1 MGRKNWRTRLALEA
15 AHGRDLLTKFRLST
29 ALVLHICCCA
39 VHVQGGKGLKVRLL
53 DGYDIVM
60 ATNLDACD
68 KELYF

>member
-29 ALVLHICCCA
+29 ALVLHIRCCA

-60 ATNLDACD
+60 ATDLDAYD
-68 KELYF
+68 KELQF

>member
-29 ALVLHICCCA
+29 ALVLHIRCCA

-53 DGYDIVM
+53 DGDDIVL

-68 KELYF
+68 DKKL